1 MIFSDWWTN
10 NNSVSVAVVVE
21 DDGVDVD
28 ENLILVRP
36 LPLEVATS
44 LFSTPEAA
52 ARGAVGMVNDD
63 DDDNDEAAA
72 AANAALLIDRER
84 SRTSFDRRSPLAV
97 ATAAAVAAIPAEE
110 DGDDME

>member
-1 MIFSDWWTN
+1 MIFSDCWTN
-10 NNSVSVAVVVE
+10 NNSVSAVVVE
-21 DDGVDVD
+21 ADGVDVD
-28 ENLILVRP
+28 EKLILVRP
-36 LPLEVATS
+36 FPHEVGTS

-52 ARGAVGMVNDD
+52 GGAVGMVNDD